1 MGTIFVI
8 KLSQISDRWWWQHDL
23 NISDHL
29 NHLQL
34 SEMTLLC
41 LCLSFSYPC
50 YCQMNLVEI
59 TMSCSTSE
67 VISHLMVKGDNVVK
81 QKDPSVSVKGSD
93 RALSCAQHRVLSFC
107 RFSSFW
113 PSQLTYLCTHLCTH
127 ESVGLK
133 MSFGK
138 ALPQRCFVLVC
149 ILQSWERRK
158 KMTNENLLQ
167 TQWSVF
173 LSVFCFFYLQGA
185 LFRK

>member
-1 MGTIFVI
+1 
-8 KLSQISDRWWWQHDL
+8 
-23 NISDHL
+23 
-29 NHLQL
+29 
-34 SEMTLLC
+34 MTLLC

-50 YCQMNLVEI
+50 YCQMTLVEI
-59 TMSCSTSE
+59 TMRCSTSE
-67 VISHLMVKGDNVVK
+67 VISHLMVKGDNVLK

-93 RALSCAQHRVLSFC
+93 RALSCVQHRVLSFC
-107 RFSSFW
+107 SFSSSW
-113 PSQLTYLCTHLCTH
+113 PSQLTFFYSKYTETHLCTH

-138 ALPQRCFVLVC
+138 ALPRRCFVLVC
-149 ILQSWERRK
+149 ILRSWERRK

-173 LSVFCFFYLQGA
+173 LSVFCFFYLQGV